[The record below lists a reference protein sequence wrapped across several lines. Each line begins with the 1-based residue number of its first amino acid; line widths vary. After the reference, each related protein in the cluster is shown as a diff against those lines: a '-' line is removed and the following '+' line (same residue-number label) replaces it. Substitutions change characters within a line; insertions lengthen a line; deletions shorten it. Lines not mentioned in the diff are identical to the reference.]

1 MFGLYPYDDLGPVRG
16 GIVHEGEV
24 LKCRE
29 HVEIDPRHEATRG
42 ATAAAS
48 TARLCTWMPPSA
60 ITGSSGNAA
69 PQANSS
75 NGSAIGRNL
84 SLIKRQVVWARE
96 ERVKEPLITSS

>member
-1 MFGLYPYDDLGPVRG
+1 
-16 GIVHEGEV
+16 
-24 LKCRE
+24 
-29 HVEIDPRHEATRG
+29 
-42 ATAAAS
+42 
-48 TARLCTWMPPSA
+48 MPPSA